1 MAKDQFNPRYLTEKE
16 AIIINAAV
24 IKKYTP
30 KEQVGVKDR
39 HLLLSAL
46 GRPQQSAF
54 GDDAYL
60 TIFEK
65 AAALYASIS
74 QNHAFHNANKRTGF
88 ACLKQ
93 FLWLNGYQFLVPQ
106 KEAENYT
113 VFLVGEK
120 PPIEDIAEW
129 IKEYSVTRRQI

>member
-1 MAKDQFNPRYLTEKE
+1 MTENQINPRYLTEKE

-30 KEQVGVKDR
+30 KEQAGVKER

-54 GDDAYL
+54 GVDAYP
-60 TIFEK
+60 TIFDK

-74 QNHAFHNANKRTGF
+74 QNHAFHNGNKRTGF
-88 ACLKQ
+88 ACMKQ
-93 FLWLNGYQFLVPQ
+93 FLWVNGYQFLVGQ
-106 KEAENYT
+106 KEAEDYT
-113 VFLVGEK
+113 VFLVEEK
-120 PPIEDIAEW
+120 PPIKDIADW
-129 IKEYSVTRRQI
+129 IKEHSITR